1 MVYILLTC
9 KSINPHGMCWIDSL
23 HACLHACQRALSKQK
38 QQTNRVHSARLYMAS
53 FLHMI
58 DLHKHPLFLEIKC
71 FLHSPCGYFFKNI
84 FLKSSLDLGAP
95 MAAARGII
103 GAAGS
108 NLGF

>member
-1 MVYILLTC
+1 MFTC
-9 KSINPHGMCWIDSL
+9 MSKSTE
-23 HACLHACQRALSKQK
+23 RAETNK
-38 QQTNRVHSARLYMAS
+38 QTNRVHSARLYMAS

-58 DLHKHPLFLEIKC
+58 DLYKYPLFLEINC
-71 FLHSPCGYFFKNI
+71 LLQSPCGYFFKNI